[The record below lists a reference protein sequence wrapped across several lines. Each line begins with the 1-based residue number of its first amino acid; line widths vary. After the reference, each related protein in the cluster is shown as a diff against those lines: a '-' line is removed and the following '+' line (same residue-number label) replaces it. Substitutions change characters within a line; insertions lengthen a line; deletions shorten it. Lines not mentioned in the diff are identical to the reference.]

1 MEMHAPTTVHARLGS
16 AATAVRAAAPRIL
29 TKEQTENLARV
40 IPNAG
45 VECVEHVAPRR
56 MSVSLYLVPGKGALP
71 IAIAKTTTVHTM
83 Y

>member
-16 AATAVRAAAPRIL
+16 AAAAAVRAAAPRIL

-56 MSVSLYLVPGKGALP
+56 MSVSLYLVPGKIALP
-71 IAIAKTTTVHTM
+71 IAIAKTTTVH
-83 Y
+83 